1 MRMRLL
7 PILLLLGC
15 AAACGGGDDAT
26 GSSETD
32 AGMNT
37 ASDAIVPFTIDVSD
51 DVLEDL
57 QARLTDARFPD
68 ELEGAGWTYG
78 ANLAYMRELVA
89 YWRDEYDWREQERRL
104 NRFDHFK
111 TNIDGLDIHF
121 IHQRSANPDA
131 FPLMVIHGWPGSF
144 VEFHKIIEPLSDP
157 ASHGGDPADAFHLV
171 IPSIPGYG
179 FSDRPREPGY
189 NPERM
194 AEIFVKLMD
203 RLGYARYGTQGG
215 DYGSLISRILGRID
229 PEHVAGVH
237 LNLCGAGPP
246 EGVEDPT
253 AGVPP
258 EELERMRERQAF
270 WTDEQRGYSAIQGTK
285 PQTIGYVL
293 NDSPVGLAAWIVEKF
308 RAWSDVNGDVES
320 KFTKDEMLTNVM
332 VYWVTQTPTS
342 AARLY
347 YEVRHPPGGLRG
359 GAGDAPLACAAF
371 PKEISFTPRRWL
383 EAQFNLTH
391 HTIMPRGGHFAA
403 LEEPEL
409 LLEDIRTF
417 FRTVR

>member
-26 GSSETD
+26 GSGD
-32 AGMNT
+32 AGAGTNT
-37 ASDAIVPFTIDVSD
+37 ASDAIVPFTIDVPD

-57 QARLTDARFPD
+57 QARLEDTRFPD
-68 ELEGAGWTYG
+68 ELEGADWTYG

-89 YWRDEYDWREQERRL
+89 YWRDDYDWREQERRL

-171 IPSIPGYG
+171 IPSLPGFG
-179 FSDRPREPGY
+179 FSDRPREAGY
-189 NPERM
+189 TPERM
-194 AEIFVKLMD
+194 AEVFAKLMA
-203 RLGYARYGTQGG
+203 RLGYTRYGLQGG
-215 DYGSLISRILGRID
+215 DYGALISRLLGRID
-229 PEHVAGVH
+229 AEHIAGIH
-237 LNLCGAGPP
+237 LNLCSVGPP
-246 EGVEDPT
+246 PGVEDPL

-258 EELERMRERQAF
+258 EELALMRDRLAF
-270 WTDEQRGYSAIQGTK
+270 WTAEERGYSAIQSTK

-293 NDSPVGLAAWIVEKF
+293 NDSPVGQAAWIVEKF
-308 RAWSDVNGDVES
+308 RALSDVNGDVES

-332 VYWVTQTPTS
+332 VYWVTQTATS
-342 AARLY
+342 AARVY
-347 YEVRHPPGGLRG
+347 YEVTHAPNALAG
-359 GAGDAPLACAAF
+359 GAGDAPLACTGF
-371 PKEISFTPRRWL
+371 PKEISFPPTLWL
-383 EAQFNLTH
+383 EAQFNLTQR
-391 HTIMPRGGHFAA
+391 TIMPRGGHFAA

-409 LLEDIRTF
+409 LLEDVRTF
-417 FRTVR
+417 YRTIR

>member
-15 AAACGGGDDAT
+15 AAACGGDDAA
-26 GSSETD
+26 SSGD
-32 AGMNT
+32 FGDVPNT
-37 ASDAIVPFTIDVSD
+37 ASDAIVPFTIDVPE
-51 DVLEDL
+51 DVLDDL
-57 QARLTDARFPD
+57 QARLADTRFPD
-68 ELEGAGWTYG
+68 ELEGADWTYG

-111 TNIDGLDIHF
+111 TNIDGLDVHF

-347 YEVRHPPGGLRG
+347 YEVRHPPGGRRG

-371 PKEISFTPRRWL
+371 PKEISFSPRLWL
-383 EAQFNLTH
+383 EAQFNLTQR
-391 HTIMPRGGHFAA
+391 TIMPRGGHFAA

-409 LLEDIRTF
+409 LLEDVRTF
-417 FRTVR
+417 YRTVR